1 MTQLIRRLTANFF
14 KRDFTRFLVSGGFN
28 TVLTYG
34 VYLLL
39 LSFLSY
45 NASYTIAYVGG
56 ILLAY
61 TLNRF
66 FVFKSHNG
74 IKSAALFPLVY
85 LAQYLVSL
93 VVLWVWIE
101 KLGFDERAGPLLAI
115 AITVPMTFIFTKYL
129 FVRPNKNEKSVE

>member
-1 MTQLIRRLTANFF
+1 MISRLTAKIF

-28 TVLTYG
+28 TALTYG

-39 LSFLSY
+39 LNFLSY

-74 IKSAALFPLVY
+74 FKSAALFPLIY

-93 VVLWVWIE
+93 VVLRVWIE
-101 KLGFDERAGPLLAI
+101 KLGLDERVGPLLAI
-115 AITVPMTFIFTKYL
+115 AITVPMTFILTRFL
-129 FVRPNKNEKSVE
+129 FVRRPTPEKTSE